1 MTSYVSRLPMPKQRD
16 EDKEDKTQQWAKW
29 QSILLDQGYNE
40 PTVSTLARYRNQD
53 KIDYDLVAHVIK
65 HITENGETRID
76 NGAQPA
82 ILVFMP
88 GKTLILCKKEG
99 KGYAKYYHL
108 LGAMEIRRCVETL
121 QTVLSRDAGN
131 QYEILPLHANLSP
144 QEQTRV
150 FKKVSPDVFKIVVA
164 TNVAE
169 TSITIDGIVY
179 VVDAGRVKETQYDA
193 SNSMMR
199 LVETW
204 ASKASCK
211 QRRGR
216 AGRTRPGQCYKL
228 FMRDTENNKM
238 RAQQVPEL
246 LRTPLEQLCLQV
258 KSMGESNVKT
268 FLQDA
273 LDPPSIQALDSAI
286 RTLRAV
292 DAIDDSKRGDLTPLG
307 KHMVSVIYYRIN
319 GIVLWLM

>member
-1 MTSYVSRLPMPKQRD
+1 
-16 EDKEDKTQQWAKW
+16 
-29 QSILLDQGYNE
+29 
-40 PTVSTLARYRNQD
+40 
-53 KIDYDLVAHVIK
+53 
-65 HITENGETRID
+65 
-76 NGAQPA
+76 
-82 ILVFMP
+82 
-88 GKTLILCKKEG
+88 
-99 KGYAKYYHL
+99 
-108 LGAMEIRRCVETL
+108 MEIRRCIETL
-121 QTVLSRDAGN
+121 QNVLSRDSGN

-179 VVDAGRVKETQYDA
+179 VVDAGRVKETQYDP

-228 FMRDTENNKM
+228 FMRDTENSKM

-258 KSMGESNVKT
+258 KAMGESNVKS

-292 DAIDDSKRGDLTPLG
+292 DAIDDSTRGDLTPLG
-307 KHMVSVIYYRIN
+307 KHMVSD
-319 GIVLWLM
+319 L